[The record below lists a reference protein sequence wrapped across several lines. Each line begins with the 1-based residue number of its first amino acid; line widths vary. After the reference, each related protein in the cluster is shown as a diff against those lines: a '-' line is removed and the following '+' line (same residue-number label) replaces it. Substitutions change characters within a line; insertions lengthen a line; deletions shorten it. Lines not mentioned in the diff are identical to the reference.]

1 MTWENYQPVNWNEW
15 TICSSYAVIELRHA
29 PKPRFLRVSLSC
41 FFSAICDWY
50 NAKSS
55 ERELIRN
62 GPGSESELDSIGW
75 HWKVVDLLRWHRI
88 CRTKLRDSSQSR
100 RYLTRF
106 DHLLGFED
114 DPSIFDGFV
123 LTKLGRNSSTLSL
136 WFMNLRRLNCQKVHQ
151 STKFLPFGDWEAIAA
166 GNQKGFGHLW
176 PGFV

>member
-1 MTWENYQPVNWNEW
+1 MHLNRGFSEFRWAAFFRQFVTDIMQNQASVNLFEM
-15 TICSSYAVIELRHA
+15 
-29 PKPRFLRVSLSC
+29 
-41 FFSAICDWY
+41 
-50 NAKSS
+50 
-55 ERELIRN
+55 
-62 GPGSESELDSIGW
+62 GPGWNDSGLDSIGW

-88 CRTKLRDSSQSR
+88 CRTKLRDSSKSR

-114 DPSIFDGFV
+114 DPSIFDGFG

-136 WFMNLRRLNCQKVHQ
+136 WFMNLRRLNCQKVHR